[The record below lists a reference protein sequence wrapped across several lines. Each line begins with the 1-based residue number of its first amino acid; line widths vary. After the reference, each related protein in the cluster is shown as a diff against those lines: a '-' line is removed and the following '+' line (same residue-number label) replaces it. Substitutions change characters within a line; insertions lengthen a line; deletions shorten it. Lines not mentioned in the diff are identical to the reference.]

1 MSDETFSPRG
11 VREEAVRDLS
21 RREARTSHLV
31 FRAADGFEVALPARL
46 LSRAVAIG
54 ETHAPLEW
62 LGQLVGSRYRDEE
75 GLHAVVEAIVRD
87 LDARCEPHL
96 VTSTPSSEG
105 RTRALA
111 RAQYPDAVVVGWIH
125 GHIRH
130 GAHYSR
136 QDFVNQATWTDPDSI
151 GIVVDPWDPARL
163 AVYRGPA
170 GERLALVPD
179 GPRRIVRGSPSSS
192 PGPDALS
199 KVRSRRGHGWR
210 AMLQAAAV
218 WFLSEVASY
227 TTGVWMGRVEA
238 HIRAFE
244 RQLHAAQ
251 LHAPAPAPHV
261 PPTVAA
267 PRPDRPEASVCRA
280 PATAHAAE
288 SARNARPRAR
298 MRRRDR
304 SR

>member
-11 VREEAVRDLS
+11 VREEPVRELC

-31 FRAADGFEVALPARL
+31 FRAVDGFEVALPARL
-46 LSRAVAIG
+46 LARAVAIG
-54 ETHAPLEW
+54 EAHAPLEW
-62 LGQLVGSRYRDEE
+62 LGQLVGTRYRDDE
-75 GLHAVVEAIVRD
+75 GAHVVIEAAVRD
-87 LDARCEPHL
+87 VDARCEPHL
-96 VTSTPSSEG
+96 VTSTPASEG
-105 RTRALA
+105 RTRALV

-130 GAHYSR
+130 GAQYSR
-136 QDFVNQATWTDPDSI
+136 QDFVNQATWSDPDSI
-151 GIVVDPWDPARL
+151 GIVVDPWDPTRL

-170 GERLALVPD
+170 GERLALVPE
-179 GPRRIVRGSPSSS
+179 GPGRIVRGSPISS
-192 PGPDALS
+192 PGPDAPS

-218 WFLSEVASY
+218 WFLSEIASY

-238 HIRAFE
+238 RIRAFE
-244 RQLHAAQ
+244 RQLHAAKI
-251 LHAPAPAPHV
+251 HAPAPPAQ
-261 PPTVAA
+261 PTVAD
-267 PRPDRPEASVCRA
+267 PRPDRAEAPVCRA
-280 PATAHAAE
+280 PAHAAE